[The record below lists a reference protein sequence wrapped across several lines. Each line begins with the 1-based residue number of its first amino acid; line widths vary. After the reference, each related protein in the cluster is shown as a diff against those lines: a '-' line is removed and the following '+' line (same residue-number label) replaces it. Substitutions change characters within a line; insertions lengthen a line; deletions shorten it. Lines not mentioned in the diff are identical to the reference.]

1 MAPIISDNPFPM
13 DGLDVVGCI
22 SNMWQHGWF
31 DSYSDE
37 HFLIRA
43 IRKQISR
50 IEWESQ
56 LISNNCTSIYTPMDS
71 NGSIRYDRFS
81 ELFIINLSARLRGM
95 CDCFG
100 EESIKHFV
108 EDQLSAGKLNYDEN
122 AFFQAL
128 SEIEILAFYIAR
140 TKWDKV
146 IYEPPIGTNGSN
158 PEAQFKK
165 TIDDVKVSVNI
176 EVKTPEFP
184 KYTDITPRI
193 VIPAIMLSDTGRN
206 EIIELCELNNTRC
219 IMPRVTKVVQFLNSA
234 SSKFQKPNKDEYNLL
249 YINWSYSDFPSNGFL
264 EAWSLLT
271 NEINGILVNPEIG
284 TTLPF
289 KEPVHKDVYE
299 KITAVIVYTS
309 SLDQLMFS
317 DFRYSLQPS
326 PEVGARFRIFVLNK
340 ELRELELTEQ
350 SNLLFRIT
358 GMKPS
363 RQEPNKWRMLCN
375 HNWSSTTSLEEK
387 ADDCKF
393 DCDALSIIN
402 AHPYK
407 PMIYN

>member
-1 MAPIISDNPFPM
+1 MAQKISDCPFPM
-13 DGLDVVGCI
+13 DGLDLVGCI

-31 DSYSDE
+31 DSFSDD

-43 IRKQISR
+43 IRKQISK

-56 LISNNCTSIYTPMDS
+56 FIFNNCTSIYTQLDS
-71 NGSIRYDRFS
+71 NGFIRYDRFS

-108 EDQLSAGKLNYDEN
+108 EDQLSAGKINYDEN

-128 SEIEILAFYIAR
+128 SEIEILTFYIAR

-146 IYEPPIGTNGSN
+146 IYEPPVGTNGSN
-158 PEAQFKK
+158 PEAQFEK

-184 KYTDITPRI
+184 KANVITPR
-193 VIPAIMLSDTGRN
+193 VLIPAIMLSDTGRN
-206 EIIELCELNNTRC
+206 EIVELCKRNNTRC
-219 IMPRVTKVVQFLNSA
+219 VMPRVTKLVQFLNSA
-234 SSKFQKPNKDEYNLL
+234 STKFKKPKGNEYNLL

-271 NEINGILVNPEIG
+271 NEINGILLHPDIG
-284 TTLPF
+284 TNLAF
-289 KEPVHKDVYE
+289 KEPIHEDVYE

-309 SLDQLMFS
+309 SLDQIMFS
-317 DFRYSLQPS
+317 DFRYSWQTS
-326 PEVGARFRIFVLNK
+326 PEVGPRFRMFVLDK
-340 ELRELELTEQ
+340 KLREMTLSEE
-350 SNLLFRIT
+350 SNLLYKVS
-358 GMKPS
+358 GMNPS
-363 RQEPNKWRMLCN
+363 RLEPNKWRLLSN
-375 HNWSSTTSLEEK
+375 RNWSSTTSIEEK

-402 AHPYK
+402 THPYK
-407 PMIYN
+407 SMV